1 MMYNRKHIPIIVAHR
16 ANSRRRIRYFI
27 NNDIVDTI
35 EIDVIKSPHNGSIIL
50 KHMDEDEFMRDFIVR
65 NNEVELL
72 NNNENIIKKVFSWI
86 NDKIR
91 NSKTRKSKKYYLG
104 YVLEYINGLSIMK
117 NRKVNVIIDLKAKG
131 VANEVASIIKSTKF
145 NGVIYISSKYHKE
158 LTKIKHLVPQVKVL
172 ASFDGEPVG
181 LSDYLRK
188 IGVDGAS
195 VRAAFVDKDLINDL
209 HSHGYIVAVWTV
221 NDPELAKHLAL
232 LGVDMIIT
240 DIPETLKKVLE
251 LEEEYRAMQ
260 DEIDLDHYA
269 ESSSKGVVIGGLEH
283 MFGYELGQQGKEYS
297 SLRKEKPK

>member
-1 MMYNRKHIPIIVAHR
+1 MTYSRKHIPIIVAHR
-16 ANSRRRIRYFI
+16 ANSCRRIRHFI
-27 NNDIVDTI
+27 NNGIVDTI

-50 KHMDEDEFMRDFIVR
+50 QHMDEDEFIRDFIVK
-65 NNEVELL
+65 NEIELL
-72 NNNENIIKKVFSWI
+72 NNSENIIKRILLWI
-86 NDKIR
+86 NDKIK
-91 NSKTRKSKKYYLG
+91 NSKAKKSKKYYLG
-104 YVLEYINGLSIMK
+104 YVLEYINSLSMMK
-117 NRKVNVIIDLKAKG
+117 NKKINVIIDLKAKG
-131 VANEVASIIKSTKF
+131 VADEVASIIKSTKF

-195 VRAAFVDKDLINDL
+195 VRAAFVDKDLVNDL

-221 NDPELAKHLAL
+221 NDPGLAKHLAL

-240 DIPETLKKVLE
+240 DIPETLKRILE
-251 LEEEYRAMQ
+251 LEEEYRVMQ

-269 ESSSKGVVIGGLEH
+269 EHSVKRVVIGGLEQ
-283 MFGYELGQQGKEYS
+283 MFGYELGQQGKDYS
-297 SLRKEKPK
+297 SFRKEKSK